1 MNTNDLQS
9 VQEAILKSHEAASYN
24 IGNVYEKVGTYYIA
38 VDRNKL
44 ITFKKGKFVEVK
56 TTEIHASEIDELS
69 VGDLCEIW
77 GCQLDR
83 FDKVFKKYFQ
93 PDAEARAQARKR
105 THQLQTENET
115 ILVSSD

>member
-1 MNTNDLQS
+1 MKNNDWPNVTNSFQ
-9 VQEAILKSHEAASYN
+9 VAAFNKSASYD
-24 IGNVYEKVGTYYIA
+24 IGNVYEKIGTYYIA

-56 TTEIHASEIDELS
+56 TTEVHASGVNELS

-83 FDKVFKKYFQ
+83 FDRVVKKYFQ
-93 PDAEARAQARKR
+93 R
-105 THQLQTENET
+105 
-115 ILVSSD
+115 